1 MIPGASPLT
10 SLIVYSNTFDFVP
23 SAATT
28 ASSRSSGTNFIS
40 PNAKLPSL
48 SACTVVTNTEPSAVT
63 SGEPEIVNSNTSS
76 SVISLP
82 VRTFLPSITAV
93 ISFGLYVFV
102 NCITDGSQTITE
114 VFASSSTI
122 SLEITSSIFVD
133 LPSLSILLI

>member
-1 MIPGASPLT
+1 MLESPPFS
-10 SLIVYSNTFDFVP
+10 SLIVYSNVFDFVP
-23 SAATT
+23 SAATS
-28 ASSRSSGTNFIS
+28 ASAISSGTNFIS
-40 PNAKLPSL
+40 PNVKLPSL
-48 SACTVVTNTEPSAVT
+48 SAGTVVTNAEPSVVT
-63 SGEPEIVNSNTSS
+63 SGEPEIVNLNTSS

-82 VRTFLPSITAV
+82 VRTFRPLISAV